1 MNRLCFKISYQNFH
15 DLNDNVWTVDPK
27 LLIELLQ
34 QTLNYTVHDIKKLV
48 LITVAVN
55 RYVSILLD
63 YLSLRLFVCIQ
74 CTKQLSN
81 LK

>member
-1 MNRLCFKISYQNFH
+1 MKHLCFKLSYQNFH

-34 QTLNYTVHDIKKLV
+34 QTLDYTVQLHDIKKLV

-63 YLSLRLFVCIQ
+63 YLCLFVCIQ